1 MESKINNTL
10 TRKLKIVVI
19 EEDSAKRNEIYRLI
33 RNEQYQQYRALN
45 LGMSLLYTHN
55 QLEGVGSGAE
65 HKIGSK
71 LAKVDN
77 NIKKANDE
85 LQKAKS
91 ARKINKDKIEK
102 INNNIEEYKNEKV
115 RLKEEFDNKMNSR
128 ILEDKEFKKKYIDEL
143 YTVLQSQV
151 NFNNKDNMSLVIKR
165 VKVDFK
171 TILENGLARG
181 DRSLTNYKRDFPLM
195 VRGRDLTFYKDNDE
209 FFIKWIKGIKFKVLV
224 GRNDKDRDK
233 LIYTLN
239 KVVYFQSMPSEI
251 EVGVNEKGKAKTK
264 DNPLKDYKVCDSS
277 ISLNDNK
284 LILNLVLG
292 VKTEKETGLVK
303 GRVVGVDLG
312 IKIPAYV
319 SLSDKHY
326 VKKAIGSFESFMK
339 VNAQMKA
346 TRRRVNKQVSKAK
359 AGKGRDKKLK
369 ALRALKNKQSNYN
382 TTYNHYLSKEIV
394 KFAVDNKASQI
405 NVEFL
410 TGENFKKNK
419 LLADWSYYQLQEM
432 IEYKAKKVGIIVKKV
447 DPYRTSQ
454 TCSICE
460 NYEEGQREN
469 QEEFICKVCKR
480 NLNADY
486 NASRN
491 IAMSDKYVSD
501 IKDTQYYK
509 LRNQKEIDS

>member
-1 MESKINNTL
+1 MDSKINNIL

-19 EEDSAKRNEIYRLI
+19 EEDSARRNEIYRFI

-65 HKIGSK
+65 HK
-71 LAKVDN
+71 LVNQLTKVDN

-85 LQKAKS
+85 LQKSKS
-91 ARKINKDKIEK
+91 ARNINKNKIEK
-102 INNNIEEYKNEKV
+102 INNKIEEYKNDKV
-115 RLKEEFDNKMNSR
+115 KLKEEFYNKRNSR

-143 YTVLQSQV
+143 YTVLQAQV
-151 NFNNKDNMSLVIKR
+151 NFSNKDNMSLVTKR
-165 VKVDFK
+165 VKADFK

-209 FFIKWIKGIKFKVLV
+209 FFIKWIKGIKFKVVL
-224 GRNDKDRDK
+224 GRNDKDRDE

-239 KVVYFQSMPSEI
+239 NVVNFQWIPNEI
-251 EVGVNEKGKAKTK
+251 KDDVNENGKEKIK
-264 DNPLKDYKVCDSS
+264 DNPLKDYKICDSS
-277 ISLNDNK
+277 ISLKDNK
-284 LILNLVLG
+284 LILILVLA

-319 SLSDKHY
+319 SLNDKHY

-346 TRRRVNKQVSKAK
+346 TRTRVNKQISKAK
-359 AGKGRDKKLK
+359 SGKGRDKKLK
-369 ALRALKNKQSNYN
+369 SLETLKNKQSNYN

-394 KFAVDNKASQI
+394 KFAINNGASQI
-405 NVEFL
+405 NLEFL
-410 TGENFKKNK
+410 TEENFKKNK

-432 IEYKAKKVGIIVKKV
+432 IEYKARKVGIEVKKV
-447 DPYRTSQ
+447 DPYHTSQ
-454 TCSICE
+454 TCSVCKH
-460 NYEEGQREN
+460 YEEGQREK
-469 QEEFICKVCKR
+469 QEEFICKACKR

-491 IAMSDKYVSD
+491 IAMSDKYVNN
-501 IKDTQYYK
+501 IEDTQYYK
-509 LRNQKEIDS
+509 LKNQKEIDS